1 VRAQHDL
8 ATPLLNACEDGDEE
22 VVLGLLK
29 MGADANERGDKGVTG
44 LMTAASWGHA
54 EVCRI
59 LIAHGADVTL
69 ADDNG
74 DTALH
79 EAARADE
86 MDVVDLLCETPGVDV
101 NVKNKLECTPLHV
114 ASHAGHGQ
122 MVKLLIRLGAC
133 VNGPKGEMRGGY
145 SALHVAAAN
154 GSNSSLSALLESGA
168 NIRHSAS
175 ETNMLHHARSGSATA
190 LELAEA
196 HGQHEATRLLR
207 RASQQEF
214 DRSGLFGPE

>member
-1 VRAQHDL
+1 MRAQHDL

-101 NVKNKLECTPLHV
+101 NVKNKL
-114 ASHAGHGQ
+114 
-122 MVKLLIRLGAC
+122 
-133 VNGPKGEMRGGY
+133 
-145 SALHVAAAN
+145 
-154 GSNSSLSALLESGA
+154 
-168 NIRHSAS
+168 
-175 ETNMLHHARSGSATA
+175 
-190 LELAEA
+190 
-196 HGQHEATRLLR
+196 
-207 RASQQEF
+207 
-214 DRSGLFGPE
+214 